1 MKWKTE
7 DDIANSIMGI
17 ICQSPGILVSKIGT
31 LLNEGESDKTLIVQQ
46 SVISRLVNSLVDAG
60 KVRTDFLSGQVFRAC
75 YPSDYPV
82 VLTIGEKPK
91 SSSSILVGGLEA
103 TLKEAEEGY

>member
-7 DDIANSIMGI
+7 DDVANGIMSII
-17 ICQSPGILVSKIGT
+17 HQSPGILVSKIGS

-46 SVISRLVNSLVDAG
+46 SVISRLVNTLVDAG
-60 KVRTDFLSGQVFRAC
+60 KVRTAFLSGQVFRAC

-91 SSSSILVGGLEA
+91 ASTSILVGGLEA
-103 TLKEAEEGY
+103 TLKEAEGGY